1 MKRIQYLKPTYY
13 DTLLSDAAHI
23 IVETQIAKIADIQRQ
38 FDLCINRATKVM
50 DELEM
55 VGIVSALDNTTY
67 QRQVLVKTED
77 ELVQVLKN
85 IGMTTFNYIFL
96 DFDGVL
102 NTGDCQREL
111 SKWDLPCEDK
121 YGRLFS
127 PQAMN
132 NLYRI
137 VEATDAMIVVI
148 SSWKSIHGLD
158 GLRQMWK
165 KRGYKGMIH
174 AVTRND
180 VSDEWLLNADL
191 SALEDFSM
199 PHPKGMEI
207 ADYLKT
213 HEVTNYVIIDDE
225 PIALD
230 EQKEHLFMTNPN
242 VGLTDDVAES
252 VIEYLK

>member
-1 MKRIQYLKPTYY
+1 MQKIQDLKPTYF
-13 DTLLSDAAHI
+13 DPLFSDAAQMT
-23 IVETQIAKIADIQRQ
+23 VETQRAHIVDIQKE
-38 FDLCINRATKVM
+38 FDLGINRASKIM
-50 DELEM
+50 NEM
-55 VGIVSALDNTTY
+55 EMAGIISPLNNATR
-67 QRQVLVKTED
+67 QRQVLIATQD
-77 ELVQVLKN
+77 ELIQVLQSL
-85 IGMTTFNYIFL
+85 GMAINYIFL

-102 NTGDCQREL
+102 NTEENQCRLQQFDL
-111 SKWDLPCEDK
+111 SCEDL

-137 VEATDAMIVVI
+137 VKATGARIIVI
-148 SSWKSIHGLD
+148 SSWKDIHGLD

-174 AVTRND
+174 DVTRND

-213 HEVTNYVIIDDE
+213 HEVTNYVILDDE

-230 EQKEHLFMTNPN
+230 EQREHLFLVNPHD
-242 VGLTDDVAES
+242 GLTDDVADK
-252 VIEYLK
+252 VIEFLK